1 MGISAERLSELYPR
15 VYHMAEEGAWDSI
28 RRRGLLSTTALLDL
42 FEIQGDDRFAIES
55 RHRAQPVTL
64 RHPVHGEVVIRDQI
78 PMRESSL
85 RQCLVNMTPRQWYE
99 FLNRRTFF
107 WMTQERLLTLLAARA
122 YRDRTHCVLTVDTTQ
137 LLAMHRDRIRL
148 SPINSGSTIYRPQ
161 RRGRSTFRTLRD
173 YPFEERRR
181 LRGVKNAIAEMCV
194 DSGVPDVANFV
205 VRVAHMRGPTET
217 QVILE

>member
-1 MGISAERLSELYPR
+1 M
-15 VYHMAEEGAWDSI
+15 
-28 RRRGLLSTTALLDL
+28 
-42 FEIQGDDRFAIES
+42 
-55 RHRAQPVTL
+55 
-64 RHPVHGEVVIRDQI
+64 
-78 PMRESSL
+78 
-85 RQCLVNMTPRQWYE
+85 LVNMTPQEWYE

-137 LLAMHRDRIRL
+137 LVAAHQDRIRL

-161 RRGRSTFRTLRD
+161 PRGRRTFRSLPD

-194 DSGVPDVANFV
+194 DYGVPEVASFV
-205 VRVAHMRGPTET
+205 VRVAHMRGPAEIG
-217 QVILE
+217 VILD

>member
-1 MGISAERLSELYPR
+1 MGFDTATRASK
-15 VYHMAEEGAWDSI
+15 HH
-28 RRRGLLSTTALLDL
+28 ALLDM

-55 RHRAQPVTL
+55 QHRPEPVTL

-122 YRDRTHCVLTVDTTQ
+122 YRDRIHCVLTVDTTQ
-137 LLAMHRDRIRL
+137 LLAVYRDRIRL

-161 RRGRSTFRTLRD
+161 RRGRSTFRRLRD

-217 QVILE
+217 EVILE

>member
-1 MGISAERLSELYPR
+1 MGFDTATRASK
-15 VYHMAEEGAWDSI
+15 HH
-28 RRRGLLSTTALLDL
+28 ALLVM

-55 RHRAQPVTL
+55 QHRPEPVTL

-122 YRDRTHCVLTVDTTQ
+122 YRDRIHC
-137 LLAMHRDRIRL
+137 
-148 SPINSGSTIYRPQ
+148 
-161 RRGRSTFRTLRD
+161 
-173 YPFEERRR
+173 
-181 LRGVKNAIAEMCV
+181 
-194 DSGVPDVANFV
+194 
-205 VRVAHMRGPTET
+205 
-217 QVILE
+217 